1 MSDYDYSL
9 KNSTVKLSFLF
20 IILKILKRLLVFF
33 TGLGFKSEVKEVVL
47 VMGFSVGLGFKS
59 EVKED
64 VLVMGFGVGL
74 GYVPGTFNILKT
86 LLTVLLTCYFYSYV
100 RA

>member
-1 MSDYDYSL
+1 MGFG
-9 KNSTVKLSFLF
+9 V
-20 IILKILKRLLVFF
+20 
-33 TGLGFKSEVKEVVL
+33 GLGAGL
-47 VMGFSVGLGFKS
+47 GAGLGFKS